1 MAKRMRWYDW
11 LAYVILVIGA
21 INWGIYGVSRFFN
34 KSFDLIAWIFGNGS
48 ASGLINVPT
57 IGYVIY
63 VLVGL
68 SGLYAIY
75 TGVKIAL
82 K

>member
-1 MAKRMRWYDW
+1 MAKRMRFYDW
-11 LAYVILVIGA
+11 IAYVILVLGG
-21 INWGIYGVSRFFN
+21 INWGIYGVSRLFN
-34 KSFDLIAWIFGNGS
+34 KQFDLIAWIFGNGS
-48 ASGLINVPT
+48 AGGLINVPML
-57 IGYVIY
+57 GYILY
-63 VLVGL
+63 ILVGL